1 MHPNV
6 PGVDEEAHCGAEVA
20 LLRPRHKP
28 GGDEPR
34 ERPQPRPHRSANEM
48 THGSNEKIQGTK
60 GIAQGTNEMGQ
71 GGDEMVP
78 GVNEIAKRANGKTR
92 GA

>member
-1 MHPNV
+1 MEYTPPAARGAGQRSIAVAPKGATVHPNA

-48 THGSNEKIQGTK
+48 VS
-60 GIAQGTNEMGQ
+60 
-71 GGDEMVP
+71 
-78 GVNEIAKRANGKTR
+78 
-92 GA
+92 